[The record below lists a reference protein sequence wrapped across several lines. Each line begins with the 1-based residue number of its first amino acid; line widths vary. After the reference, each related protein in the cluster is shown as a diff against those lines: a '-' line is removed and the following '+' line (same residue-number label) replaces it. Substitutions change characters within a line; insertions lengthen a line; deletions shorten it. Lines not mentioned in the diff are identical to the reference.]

1 MINAFEQ
8 MTIFNAISGPDR
20 RESYFPTRIGGI
32 TWTESSSLSGDN
44 GHKNMQDKYTIRIP
58 ITAHIQEDRTYL
70 PPEEYKK
77 LPIERISQH
86 WTIQEG
92 DYIFPKHFFPSR
104 WKWDEFSFRTGTILK
119 NWEEIEGSIYYGKDW
134 KWDTFSFRYGRIK
147 PSKVNDIGT
156 YLKKAFGKLIIV
168 TSVADNTKRG
178 SPRVQHWKIGGA

>member
-32 TWTESSSLSGDN
+32 TWTESSSSSGDN
-44 GHKNMQDKYTIRIP
+44 GHKNMQDRYTIRIP

-77 LPIERISQH
+77 LPIERIPQY

-119 NWEEIEGSIYYGKDW
+119 NWEEIEGSIYYG
-134 KWDTFSFRYGRIK
+134 
-147 PSKVNDIGT
+147 VNDIGT
-156 YLKKAFGKLIIV
+156 YLKKVFGKLIIV

>member
-44 GHKNMQDKYTIRIP
+44 GHKNMQDRYTIRIP

-77 LPIERISQH
+77 LPIERIPQY

-119 NWEEIEGSIYYGKDW
+119 NWEEIEGSIYYG
-134 KWDTFSFRYGRIK
+134 
-147 PSKVNDIGT
+147 VNDIGT
-156 YLKKAFGKLIIV
+156 YLKKVFGKLIIV

>member
-44 GHKNMQDKYTIRIP
+44 GHKNMQDRYTIRIP

-77 LPIERISQH
+77 LPIERIPQY

-119 NWEEIEGSIYYGKDW
+119 NWEEIEGSIYYG
-134 KWDTFSFRYGRIK
+134 
-147 PSKVNDIGT
+147 VNDIGT
-156 YLKKAFGKLIIV
+156 YLKKVFGKLIIV
-168 TSVADNTKRG
+168 TSVVDNTKRG

>member
-44 GHKNMQDKYTIRIP
+44 GHKNMQDRYTIRIP

-77 LPIERISQH
+77 LPIERIPQY

-119 NWEEIEGSIYYGKDW
+119 NWEEIEGSIYSG
-134 KWDTFSFRYGRIK
+134 
-147 PSKVNDIGT
+147 VNDIGT
-156 YLKKAFGKLIIV
+156 YLKKVFGKLIIV